1 MKALQPDAIR
11 IQASLAQLILHYFRP
26 FRCCAALEFR
36 NAPTLFPRA
45 KHARVRSLQ
54 HHEYAPLG
62 DCGTSVYDSFGILH
76 VDLRLIVDVSDFRG
90 VRREQLILKHLRESH
105 VWLRLML
112 LVRRPH
118 VTNYL
123 LHSCS

>member
-11 IQASLAQLILHYFRP
+11 IQASLAQLILHYFGPIRG
-26 FRCCAALEFR
+26 CAALEFR
-36 NAPTLFPRA
+36 NAPALFPHA
-45 KHARVRSLQ
+45 KHTRVWSLQ

-62 DCGTSVYDSFGILH
+62 DCGTTIYDSFGILQ
-76 VDLRLIVDVSDFRG
+76 VDLRLIVDVCDLRG
-90 VRREQLILKHLRESH
+90 VRREQLILEHLRESH
-105 VWLRLML
+105 VWLRLL
-112 LVRRPH
+112 LVCRHH